1 MARALLQTLP
11 HRVVTGIALS
21 DAECQRRLT
30 LGLPYFFPV
39 RRVSQDRLAAARAAC
54 IPDMPDRV
62 HTAEHRLAAATQQ
75 VAQHTDALAHM
86 RAAINLLTQQIAE
99 RNTRRPRLQQVQT
112 HLRRGEAEQAEWAL
126 LAQLCGR
133 DKLQAL
139 ELDAAA
145 PAISQYCN
153 LLLGQCFGGRFAL
166 TFRTLDAQGREV
178 FDLVVRDSRSGEER
192 ELRLMSG
199 GEQTL
204 VLHAVRLA
212 LTLYA
217 KERSARDFR

>member
-1 MARALLQTLP
+1 MRRGRAGQ
-11 HRVVTGIALS
+11 RTG
-21 DAECQRRLT
+21 
-30 LGLPYFFPV
+30 GV
-39 RRVSQDRLAAARAAC
+39 H

-62 HTAEHRLAAATQQ
+62 RTAEHRLAAATQQ
-75 VAQHTDALAHM
+75 VAHHTEALAHT
-86 RAAINLLTQQIAE
+86 RAAISLLTQQIAE

-112 HLRRGEAEQAEWAL
+112 HLRHGEAEQAEWAL

-166 TFRTLDAQGREV
+166 TFRTLDAQGARC
-178 FDLVVRDSRSGEER
+178 SIWWSG
-192 ELRLMSG
+192 
-199 GEQTL
+199 TA
-204 VLHAVRLA
+204 AVG
-212 LTLYA
+212 
-217 KERSARDFR
+217 KNGNCD